1 MANLPSSPS
10 IEMIA
15 LHKHWCVADAVRVV
29 IDSSVLAED
38 QQELA
43 IKRFGSEFAVLG
55 ERSSAIAR
63 LSVWYALLQVVVEGY
78 QALEPKFGPIDE
90 LLLQEA
96 YTRGLRRFR
105 NATFHFQEDPLS
117 EKVLEFLELPESEKW
132 IHELNKQFGQFFLA
146 KLPILEQIEQIRKDG
161 ISPELSKMTRCLP
174 WAPKSRRD

>member
-1 MANLPSSPS
+1 
-10 IEMIA
+10 MIA
-15 LHKHWCVADAVRVV
+15 LHKHWCVADAVRAV
-29 IDSSVLAED
+29 IDSPVLAKD

-43 IKRFGSEFAVLG
+43 IERFGSEFTMLG

-78 QALEPKFGPIDE
+78 QALEPKYEPIDE

-96 YTRGLRRFR
+96 YARGLRRFR

-132 IHELNKQFGQFFLA
+132 IHALNKQFGQFFLA
-146 KLPILEQIEQIRKDG
+146 RLPILEKVEQIRNDG
-161 ISPELSKMTRCLP
+161 ISPELSKMARSLP